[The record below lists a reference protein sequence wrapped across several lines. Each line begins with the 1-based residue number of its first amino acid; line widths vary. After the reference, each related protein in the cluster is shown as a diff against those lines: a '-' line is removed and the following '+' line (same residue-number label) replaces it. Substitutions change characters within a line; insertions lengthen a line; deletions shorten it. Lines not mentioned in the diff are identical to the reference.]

1 MTALIAT
8 IIIVLL
14 VVILLQIAKVTELSK
29 KIRGE
34 EESERR
40 SNDRTALWLVVF
52 MISFLVFCVASA
64 FYYKN
69 VMLGY
74 GPHHSASEH
83 GSKIDGLF
91 NTTLFFTGI
100 VFVLTHI
107 LLFWYSFK
115 YRFKKGNTSKFMVHD
130 TNLELVW
137 TGIPAIVMTFL
148 VVQGLMVWNE
158 VMPDITD
165 DTEYLEIEATGYQ
178 FAWEIRYPGEDGL
191 LGTKDFRKIVPGVN
205 NIGQDWTDEK
215 NVDDILLSGSDMIV
229 LPVDTTVRVRITS
242 RDVLHNFYL
251 PHFRVKMDAIP
262 GLPTYFIFKPT
273 LTTEEYRNNLKD
285 YAEWQTPFDEE
296 DPESKMRWEEFNYEL
311 ACAELCGKGHYS
323 MRRVLKVVTREEY
336 NVWLAGQKSFYLNNI
351 RGTENDPI
359 ENRNKLFGPEISM
372 RNKELTSDIENIVT
386 SEDATSNVVQLR
398 NVFYNTGA
406 ATLDNRSQY
415 ELDHLSALLKKYSS
429 LKVELAGHTDSVGD
443 DDMNMNLSQS
453 RANNVMVEL
462 VNRGIDPS
470 RLSAKGYGEVE
481 PIESNDTDEGRQNN
495 RRTELRIAS

>member
-14 VVILLQIAKVTELSK
+14 VVILLQIARVTELSK

-52 MISFLVFCVASA
+52 MIAFLVLCVASA

-74 GPHHSASEH
+74 GPHESASEH
-83 GSKIDGLF
+83 GGKIDGLF

-100 VFVLTHI
+100 VFILTHI

-115 YRFKKGNTSKFMVHD
+115 YRYKKGNTSKFMVHD

-137 TGIPAIVMTFL
+137 TGIPAVVMTFL

-158 VMPDITD
+158 IMPDISSD
-165 DTEYLEIEATGYQ
+165 KEYLEIEATGYQ

-285 YAEWQTPFDEE
+285 YAEWQTPFDPE

-336 NVWLAGQKSFYLNNI
+336 NVWLAGQKSYYLNNI
-351 RGTENDPI
+351 RGTANDP
-359 ENRNKLFGPEISM
+359 EVNRNKLFGPEITE
-372 RNKELTSDIENIVT
+372 RRKELTSDIENVVT
-386 SEDATSNVVQLR
+386 AEESAAATIQLKH
-398 NVFYNTGA
+398 VFYNTGT
-406 ATLDNRSQY
+406 ATLDKRSQY
-415 ELDHLSALLKKYSS
+415 ELDHLSTLLKKYGD
-429 LKVELAGHTDSVGD
+429 LNVELAGHTDSVGD
-443 DDMNMNLSQS
+443 DGMNLNLSQS
-453 RANNVMVEL
+453 RANNVREYL
-462 VNRGIDPS
+462 VNKGIDSS
-470 RLSAKGYGEVE
+470 RLLARGYGEVE
-481 PIESNDTDEGRQNN
+481 PIDSNESGEGRKNN